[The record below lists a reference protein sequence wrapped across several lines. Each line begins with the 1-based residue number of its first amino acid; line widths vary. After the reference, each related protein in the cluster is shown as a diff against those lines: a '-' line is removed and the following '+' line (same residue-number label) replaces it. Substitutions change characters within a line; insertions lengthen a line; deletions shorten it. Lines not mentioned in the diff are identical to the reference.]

1 MKSFSLLA
9 LSVCFSFILQAQQ
22 NVLFLGNSYTGSNN
36 LSQIVEQFSQA
47 GGQSIVTQA
56 NAPGGFTLQGHT
68 TNMQTLSLLQQGNW
82 DFVVL
87 QEQSQLPSFPI
98 SQVQTQCFPYAAEL
112 DSLIHAYNSCANTMF
127 FMTWGREN
135 GDASNCAS
143 WPPVCTYQGM
153 DSLLYERYMQMGADN
168 QAMVSPVGAVWNHIR
183 TNNPSI
189 NLYSSDGS
197 HPSASGS
204 YAAACTFYSV
214 IFQADPSQVNWDY
227 SLTAAEASVI
237 RDAAKA
243 VVFDSLS
250 KWGSPAVNNVP
261 VSQFS
266 YQTFADS
273 VEFTNNSL
281 FYTSNLWSFG
291 DGDTSTQ
298 VNPTHVY
305 DSIGTFNVTLYAYNC
320 GFADLDFQMLNIDS
334 IAQPLDTTTNDTI
347 IPIDTL
353 DSTLFIKDFNLN
365 ARIQIFQN
373 PADQFVRVSGILD
386 PIYLSILS
394 LNGAL
399 IGQEKEVTTD
409 NCILNIGH
417 LPKGFYLLKIR
428 ADGESVYKR
437 ILKE

>member
-1 MKSFSLLA
+1 MKSINLLTFF
-9 LSVCFSFILQAQQ
+9 VCFSFMLQAQQ

-68 TNMQTLSLLQQGNW
+68 TNTQTLNLLQQGNW
-82 DFVVL
+82 DYVVL

-135 GDASNCAS
+135 GDASNCAT

-168 QAMVSPVGAVWNHIR
+168 QAMVSPVGAVWNYIR
-183 TNNPSI
+183 TNNPTL
-189 NLYSSDGS
+189 NLYSADGS
-197 HPSASGS
+197 HPSALGS

-214 IFQADPSQVNWDY
+214 IFQADPSLVNWDY
-227 SLTAAEASVI
+227 SLTAADASII

-243 VVFDSLS
+243 VVYDSLS
-250 KWGSPAVNNVP
+250 KWGSPSVNNVP

-266 YQTFADS
+266 YQAFADS
-273 VEFTNNSL
+273 VVFTNTSS

-305 DSIGTFNVTLYAYNC
+305 DSIGTFNVMLYAYNC
-320 GFADLDFQMLNIDS
+320 GLTDVDFQMLTIDS
-334 IAQPLDTTTNDTI
+334 IAQPIDTTTNDTI
-347 IPIDTL
+347 IPVDTL
-353 DSTLFIKDFNLN
+353 DSTLFVRNVDLN
-365 ARIQIFQN
+365 SSIQIFPN
-373 PADQFVRVSGILD
+373 PSDQFIRVSGISQA
-386 PIYLSILS
+386 IHISILS
-394 LNGAL
+394 LNGTE
-399 IGQEKEVTTD
+399 IEPETEVKTSET
-409 NCILNIGH
+409 ILNIGH
-417 LPKGFYLLKIR
+417 LSKGVYLLKLR
-428 ADGESVYKR
+428 AESETVYKR

>member
-1 MKSFSLLA
+1 MKSLIVLA
-9 LSVCFSFILQAQQ
+9 ITVCFSFILQAQQ

-68 TNMQTLSLLQQGNW
+68 TNAQTLNFLQQGNW
-82 DFVVL
+82 DYVVL

-135 GDASNCAS
+135 GDASNCAT

-153 DSLLYERYMQMGADN
+153 DSLLYERYMQMGVDN

-189 NLYSSDGS
+189 SLYSNDGS

-214 IFQADPSQVNWDY
+214 IFQADPSLVNWDY
-227 SLTAAEASVI
+227 TLSTSEATII
-237 RDAAKA
+237 RNAAKA

-250 KWGSPAVNNVP
+250 KWGSPSVNNAP
-261 VSQFS
+261 VAQFTHQA
-266 YQTFADS
+266 YADS
-273 VEFTNNSL
+273 VEFTNTSS

-291 DGDTSTQ
+291 DGDTSSQT
-298 VNPTHVY
+298 NPTHVY
-305 DSIGTFNVTLYAYNC
+305 DSIGTFNVTLYAFNC
-320 GFADLDFQMLNIDS
+320 GLTDVDFQALNIDS
-334 IAQPLDTTTNDTI
+334 IGQPADTTTNDTI
-347 IPIDTL
+347 IPIDTT
-353 DSTLFIKDFNLN
+353 DSTLFIRDLNLSSS
-365 ARIQIFQN
+365 IHIYPN
-373 PADQFVRVSGILD
+373 PSEQFIRVSGISRA
-386 PIYLSILS
+386 IHVSILS
-394 LNGAL
+394 LNGTE
-399 IGQEKEVTTD
+399 IEPETEVKTSET
-409 NCILNIGH
+409 ILNIGH
-417 LPKGFYLLKIR
+417 LSKGIYLLKLR
-428 ADGESVYKR
+428 AESETVYKR